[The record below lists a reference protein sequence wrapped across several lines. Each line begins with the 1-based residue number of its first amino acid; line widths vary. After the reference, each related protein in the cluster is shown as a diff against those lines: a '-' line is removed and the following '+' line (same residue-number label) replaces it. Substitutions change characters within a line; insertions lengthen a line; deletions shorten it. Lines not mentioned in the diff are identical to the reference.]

1 MGILTVILLI
11 LCVITVATPLK
22 KQKANQL
29 TDQQK
34 SMYTLLIL
42 LLAFVRASCFF
53 IALVDAN
60 ESNDYAVENQYM

>member
-1 MGILTVILLI
+1 MGILAAIFLI
-11 LCVITVATPLK
+11 LCIITVATLLE
-22 KQKANQL
+22 KQKSNRL
-29 TDQQK
+29 TDKQK

-60 ESNDYAVENQYM
+60 ESNDYAVEDQYM